1 MYGRAAQ
8 HARAAHLAPRARR
21 PRQAAVGDEVAAL
34 ADEADMPLEELMA
47 RYGLRKGPAAEL
59 GADTAR
65 GSSETLAGAGS
76 EDAPDDA
83 APGPAWR

>member
-1 MYGRAAQ
+1 
-8 HARAAHLAPRARR
+8 
-21 PRQAAVGDEVAAL
+21 
-34 ADEADMPLEELMA
+34 MPLEELMA
-47 RYGLRKGPAAEL
+47 RYGLRKGPADEL